1 MEQRRFAKE
10 LRTNQTVPEQ
20 RLWHEF
26 RARRL
31 EGWKFRRQ
39 VPIEGYVADFVCF
52 EARLIVEMDGPLHR
66 TPERQQRDAA
76 RDAVLGRGFRT
87 LRFDDETALGRIVD
101 DIRDSLKPAPSP
113 GL

>member
-10 LRTNQTVPEQ
+10 LRKNQTVPEQ
-20 RLWHEF
+20 RLWHEL

-31 EGWKFRRQ
+31 DGWKFRRQ

-66 TPERQQRDAA
+66 TPERQQKRTPHAMRFSVDG
-76 RDAVLGRGFRT
+76 VFGRSGSMT
-87 LRFDDETALGRIVD
+87 KLRSDGSLTIFET
-101 DIRDSLKPAPSP
+101 P
-113 GL
+113 